1 MELFVVG
8 RQVGS
13 LVRQVWER
21 VEQLTGREELAT
33 KKTSEE
39 WTSRQTR
46 VEVSLPE
53 SHCFI
58 FSVLSCITL

>member
-21 VEQLTGREELAT
+21 VEQLTGREELTT
-33 KKTSEE
+33 KKTSE

-58 FSVLSCITL
+58 LSIFSCITL